1 MTEKIRILRI
11 QQVKERTGLSRSTIY
26 ELVARGDLPRPV
38 RIGQRTS
45 GWIEAEVDKF
55 LRERIAASRAGVG
68 GAACT

>member
-55 LRERIAASRAGVG
+55 LRERIAATSPRLQ
-68 GAACT
+68 